1 MFTMRSLN
9 KDPNIAIKKWS
20 PIIENHLN
28 YKNKYVND
36 LICTYCEWY
45 VSDPLDLDTS
55 NTLPN
60 LLMEIK
66 EKIDSW
72 DRIEILGKYF
82 NPASG
87 HIEYKLK
94 SGKFIRTKD
103 SDYELSNED
112 LIELFG
118 IEFIRDLDPQK
129 FRDIQLNKIL

>member
-1 MFTMRSLN
+1 MRRID
-9 KDPNIAIKKWS
+9 KDRVRTIKKWS

-28 YKNKYVND
+28 YKNKSVND
-36 LICTYCEWY
+36 LICVYCEWY
-45 VSDPLDLDTS
+45 VSDPLDLDTG

-60 LLMEIK
+60 ILMEIK

-72 DRIEILGKYF
+72 ERIEILGKYF

-87 HIEYKLK
+87 HVEYKLE

-118 IEFIRDLDPQK
+118 IEFIKDLDPQK